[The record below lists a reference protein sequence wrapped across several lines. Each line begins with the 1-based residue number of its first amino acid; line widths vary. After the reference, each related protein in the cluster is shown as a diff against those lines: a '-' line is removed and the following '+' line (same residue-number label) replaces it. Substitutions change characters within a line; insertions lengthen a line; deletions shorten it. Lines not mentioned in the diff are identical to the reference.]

1 MLLMRLSQAVRHPNR
16 HAHYASGKPLSRAKM
31 LAMAKRTL
39 QINVRM
45 SAEDLALLQKAATVQ
60 WPGVEL
66 TTSTIVLSLAKKAAD
81 QILQPGRKGSDKRKG

>member
-1 MLLMRLSQAVRHPNR
+1 
-16 HAHYASGKPLSRAKM
+16 M

-45 SAEDLALLQKAATVQ
+45 SNDDLALLRKAAATL

-66 TTSTIVLSLAKKAAD
+66 TMSTIVLSLAKRSAE
-81 QILQPGRKGSDKRKG
+81 QILYPVRDRKTK

>member
-1 MLLMRLSQAVRHPNR
+1 
-16 HAHYASGKPLSRAKM
+16 M

-45 SAEDLALLQKAATVQ
+45 SNEDLALLQKAAAAL

-66 TTSTIVLSLAKKAAD
+66 TTSTIVLSLAKRSAE
-81 QILQPGRKGSDKRKG
+81 QILHPARDRKTK

>member
-1 MLLMRLSQAVRHPNR
+1 
-16 HAHYASGKPLSRAKM
+16 M

-45 SAEDLALLQKAATVQ
+45 SNDDLALLQKAAGAL

-66 TTSTIVLSLAKKAAD
+66 TTSTIVLSLAKKAAEE
-81 QILQPGRKGSDKRKG
+81 ILRAKPKR

>member
-1 MLLMRLSQAVRHPNR
+1 
-16 HAHYASGKPLSRAKM
+16 M

-45 SAEDLALLQKAATVQ
+45 SNEDLALLQKAAVSL

-66 TTSTIVLSLAKKAAD
+66 DHLNHCALAGKE
-81 QILQPGRKGSDKRKG
+81 GSGGDITCNA

>member
-1 MLLMRLSQAVRHPNR
+1 MAHSQQLRNPNR
-16 HAHYASGKPLSRAKM
+16 HAHYASGKALSSAKM

-45 SAEDLALLQKAATVQ
+45 SNEDLALLQKAAATL

-66 TTSTIVLSLAKKAAD
+66 TTSTIVLSLAKKSAEEVLHPA
-81 QILQPGRKGSDKRKG
+81 RKPK

>member
-1 MLLMRLSQAVRHPNR
+1 
-16 HAHYASGKPLSRAKM
+16 M

-45 SAEDLALLQKAATVQ
+45 SNEDLALLQKAAAVL

-66 TTSTIVLSLAKKAAD
+66 TTSTIVLSLAKKAALE
-81 QILQPGRKGSDKRKG
+81 ILPTRKSK